1 MLPLSAAEEKLTGY
15 PPEILAAYKRLLADR
30 RPGDLDEVVF
40 GILLFLLPERSDL
53 KAGDL
58 PEETDLRGDLGVD
71 SITIAEMVFL
81 VEDLFELSISNEDL
95 AAVHTVADLKAL
107 LHTRLELA

>member
-1 MLPLSAAEEKLTGY
+1 MLPFPAAEEKLAGY
-15 PPEILAAYKRLLADR
+15 PPEILAAYKRLLAEGQ
-30 RPGDLDEVVF
+30 PTDLDEIVF

-58 PEETDLRGDLGVD
+58 ALETDLGEELGVD

-81 VEDLFELSISNEDL
+81 LEDLFELSISNEDL
-95 AAVHTVADLKAL
+95 AAVRTAGDLKVL
-107 LHTRLELA
+107 LRTRLDFA